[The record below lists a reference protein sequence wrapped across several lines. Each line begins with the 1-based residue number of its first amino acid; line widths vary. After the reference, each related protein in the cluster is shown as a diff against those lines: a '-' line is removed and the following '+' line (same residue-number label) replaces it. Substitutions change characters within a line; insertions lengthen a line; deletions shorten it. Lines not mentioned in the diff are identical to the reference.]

1 MMSGYYGGGTM
12 MGGGSSYGWMIGPP
26 ATRG

>member
-12 MGGGSSYGWMIGPP
+12 MGGGSSYGWMMSQAG
-26 ATRG
+26 TSG